1 MDLIQLICAI
11 YVTSGCYYA
20 LAFIWEHSL
29 TLVSMLERGGERGK
43 RGGDGSPEK
52 TRRLGRSGGSQP
64 KPDTG
69 FFDPHLLPLPIRT
82 STSSNGFIIVDHRD
96 PFKSLVVESKHVLSS
111 QVFLHLIIRVSIRG
125 QPDEDAVLCTL
136 SSTYAMK
143 FVGTSNSVFLIPPGD
158 SIPAMK
164 TTSANDEMSTSVVA
178 SVITV
183 APGNIELIQAAPK
196 LDKLQKLLSENPYN
210 LEEDL
215 SSSSVHSGGLHRWQD
230 LVETIQASEEEIRA
244 ALKSLSAVEIDGYW
258 RIVDDKTMHETLDM
272 ILRNSVLHD
281 WKISALSE
289 DCVLS
294 TMEADGFPPRIVSH
308 CLETHGSKV
317 YCSNDNLWRLDEK
330 RVCLRFALRVL
341 SGGKMKLES
350 FMDKWEHSIPPGMKA
365 DLKMLEGEVL
375 YEKLGVEEWIR
386 AFSISALPS
395 DPANRFA
402 ALFRERQKWEW
413 KDLEPY
419 IR

>member
-1 MDLIQLICAI
+1 MEVQKKRE
-11 YVTSGCYYA
+11 G
-20 LAFIWEHSL
+20 WEGQAEASLSL
-29 TLVSMLERGGERGK
+29 TPGSSIPICYHSQFGSHDDLLLLEVDDK
-43 RGGDGSPEK
+43 
-52 TRRLGRSGGSQP
+52 
-64 KPDTG
+64 
-69 FFDPHLLPLPIRT
+69 LLP
-82 STSSNGFIIVDHRD
+82 D
-96 PFKSLVVESKHVLSS
+96 VLGN
-111 QVFLHLIIRVSIRG
+111 RVSIRG

-244 ALKSLSAVEIDGYW
+244 ALKSLSAVEVDGYW
-258 RIVDDKTMHETLDM
+258 RIVDDKTMYETLEM

-350 FMDKWEHSIPPGMKA
+350 FMDKWEHNIPPGMKA

-386 AFSISALPS
+386 AFSVSALPS

-419 IR
+419 IRDIRVPGLSTEGLLIKYTRRTQPNAEAEPIFSSRYT